1 MENFSLYCD
10 AVVQGRAE
18 MVRPSW
24 DSREAA
30 LRESCGEAVVARGGE
45 SSVTVV
51 MMVMVQAEKCAR
63 TWFRIGL

>member
-1 MENFSLYCD
+1 MSLYCE
-10 AVVQGRAE
+10 AVVQGSAE

-30 LRESCGEAVVARGGE
+30 FRDSCCCCGEAGVVAAA
-45 SSVTVV
+45 V
-51 MMVMVQAEKCAR
+51 MIEMMQTDKSAR

>member
-1 MENFSLYCD
+1 MGNFSLYWEGT
-10 AVVQGRAE
+10 VQGRAE

-30 LRESCGEAVVARGGE
+30 LRESCWDCGGE
-45 SSVTVV
+45 CGAARSDAAVMVV
-51 MMVMVQAEKCAR
+51 MMQAEKYAR

>member
-1 MENFSLYCD
+1 LYWE
-10 AVVQGRAE
+10 AVVQGSAE
-18 MVRPSW
+18 TVRPSW

-30 LRESCGEAVVARGGE
+30 LRESWGEAVAGRGGV
-45 SSVTVV
+45 SKVAAV